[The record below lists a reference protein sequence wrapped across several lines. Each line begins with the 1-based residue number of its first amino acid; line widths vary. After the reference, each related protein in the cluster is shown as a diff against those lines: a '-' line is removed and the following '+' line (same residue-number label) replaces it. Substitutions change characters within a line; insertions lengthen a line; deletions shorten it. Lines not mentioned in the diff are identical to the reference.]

1 MSKLIQ
7 LFFFII
13 FISCSAQKNISI
25 SFTIENKETLN
36 NYLID
41 NEVKLEEND
50 LYTIKD
56 FNSFV
61 YLNNNDKLQVPEILF
76 FNSNGYLV
84 KNRFNDNECS
94 QVINEI
100 EKINSLKFN
109 KNVTINDWLK
119 YISPLHQDLTEKN
132 NIYVIINWAK
142 FVDKFNEQ
150 SFEWYNQLK
159 KSNSNSNLK
168 INCILLNLDIQEKW
182 NLTEQQKKA
191 LNII

>member
-1 MSKLIQ
+1 MHIQ
-7 LFFFII
+7 
-13 FISCSAQKNISI
+13 
-25 SFTIENKETLN
+25 TLS

-109 KNVTINDWLK
+109 KNETINEWLK

-132 NIYVIINWAK
+132 NIYIIINWAK

-150 SFEWYNQLK
+150 SFEWYKQLK
-159 KSNSNSNLK
+159 KSNSNLK

-182 NLTEQQKKA
+182 NLTEQQKKV

>member
-159 KSNSNSNLK
+159 NSNSNLK

>member
-1 MSKLIQ
+1 MKKITYIS
-7 LFFFII
+7 FFFITSI
-13 FISCSAQKNISI
+13 YCFAQKNISI
-25 SFTIENKETLN
+25 DFNIENEESLKA
-36 NYLID
+36 YLTE
-41 NEVKLEEND
+41 NKVSFEND
-50 LYTIKD
+50 DLYYIKD
-56 FNSFV
+56 FNSFA

-109 KNVTINDWLK
+109 KKITINDWLK
-119 YISPLHQDLTEKN
+119 HISPLNQDITEN
-132 NIYVIINWAK
+132 GSLFIIINWAK

-150 SFEWYNQLK
+150 SFEWYKELKNQ
-159 KSNSNSNLK
+159 NSNLK
-168 INCILLNLDIQEKW
+168 VNCILLNLDIQENW

-191 LNII
+191 LNIE